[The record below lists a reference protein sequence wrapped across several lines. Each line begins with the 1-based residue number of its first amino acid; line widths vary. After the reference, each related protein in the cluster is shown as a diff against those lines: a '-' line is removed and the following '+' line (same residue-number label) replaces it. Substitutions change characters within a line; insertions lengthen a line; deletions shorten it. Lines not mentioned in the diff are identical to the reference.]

1 MADPYFTI
9 GHSTRSICEFID
21 LLNFAQVAF
30 VVDVRT
36 IPRSRT
42 NPQYNFDTLPET
54 LAQFQIGYEH
64 IAELGG
70 LRRKKHDISPTMTAF
85 WRNQSFHNYADYALS
100 ETFQFGF
107 ARLRALGQQQRCAL
121 MCAEAVWWRCHCR
134 LIADYLIAAG

>member
-70 LRRKKHDISPTMTAF
+70 LRRKKARYLANDDRVLEKSK
-85 WRNQSFHNYADYALS
+85 LS
-100 ETFQFGF
+100 QLC
-107 ARLRALGQQQRCAL
+107 RLRAQ
-121 MCAEAVWWRCHCR
+121 
-134 LIADYLIAAG
+134 